1 MTTQSPGP
9 LNASAALS
17 VGLTAE
23 RTWTVEANDLAR
35 SHGSGDVDVLAT
47 PALVAFCEETARKAV
62 EPHLAEGDTTV
73 GTRLEI
79 DHLAPT
85 PSGLRVTVK
94 SRLISVDGRRLRFE
108 IEALDEHEPIARA
121 VHERVIVDA
130 VRFEERARA
139 KRVTGNG

>member
-1 MTTQSPGP
+1 MTSPQAHDSSGD
-9 LNASAALS
+9 LC
-17 VGLTAE
+17 VGLVWE
-23 RTWTVEANDLAR
+23 QSWTIGANDLAR
-35 SHGSGDVDVLAT
+35 SHGSGNVDVLAT

-62 EPHLAEGDTTV
+62 EPHLPEGATSV
-73 GTRLEI
+73 GTRVEI